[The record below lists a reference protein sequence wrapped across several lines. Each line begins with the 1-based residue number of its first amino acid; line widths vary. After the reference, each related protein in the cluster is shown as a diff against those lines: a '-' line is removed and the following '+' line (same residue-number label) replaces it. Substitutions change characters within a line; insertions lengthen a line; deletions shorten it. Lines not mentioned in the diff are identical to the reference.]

1 METLAAQART
11 LLEKWGV
18 APTHASF
25 VESIAK
31 AIPILSI
38 LLTLIVTLNGISSG
52 NPVQPPALEQVRT
65 DVVNKINYERSQQ
78 GLVSIIPELDLHTAA
93 QTIAQRN
100 ADSNSEESVPDPEG
114 NLVVLQQNLPYAN
127 ANADTIVDRFLNS
140 PDHAELLLAND
151 YEAIGVGVAYK
162 GDHAWIVVE
171 FTELPGDSVESTE

>member
-1 METLAAQART
+1 MEALAAQART
-11 LLEKWGV
+11 LLERWGV

-38 LLTLIVTLNGISSG
+38 LLTLIVTVNGISSG

-65 DVVNKINYERSQQ
+65 DVVNKINYERGNE
-78 GLVSIIPELDLHTAA
+78 GLLTLSPELELHTAA
-93 QTIAQRN
+93 QAIAQRN
-100 ADSNSEESVPDPEG
+100 ADTISEEDVPDPEG

-127 ANADTIVDRFLNS
+127 TNADTIVDRFLNS
-140 PDHAELLLAND
+140 PKHAKLLLANN

-162 GDHAWIVVE
+162 DDRAWIVVE
-171 FTELPGDSVESTE
+171 FTQLAGDSVESTE

>member
-1 METLAAQART
+1 MEALAAQART
-11 LLEKWGV
+11 LLERWGV

-65 DVVNKINYERSQQ
+65 DVVNKINYERNQKS
-78 GLVSIIPELDLHTAA
+78 LVSISPELELHTAA

-100 ADSNSEESVPDPEG
+100 ADSKSEESVPDPEG
-114 NLVVLQQNLPYAN
+114 NLVVLQQNLPYSN
-127 ANADTIVDRFLNS
+127 TNADTIVDRFLNS
-140 PDHAELLLAND
+140 EEHAELILAD
-151 YEAIGVGVAYK
+151 KYDAIGVGVAYK
-162 GDHAWIVVE
+162 DERAWIVVE
-171 FTELPGDSVESTE
+171 FTEPAGDSVESTE

>member
-31 AIPILSI
+31 AIPILSV
-38 LLTLIVTLNGISSG
+38 LLTLIVTANGISSG
-52 NPVQPPALEQVRT
+52 NVPESPALSQVRT
-65 DVVNKINYERSQQ
+65 DVITKINYERTEK
-78 GLVSIIPELDLHTAA
+78 GLVVLTTDLELHKAA
-93 QTIAQRN
+93 QAIAERN
-100 ADSNSEESVPDPEG
+100 ADANSEESVPDPEG

-140 PDHAELLLAND
+140 PDHAKLLLAND